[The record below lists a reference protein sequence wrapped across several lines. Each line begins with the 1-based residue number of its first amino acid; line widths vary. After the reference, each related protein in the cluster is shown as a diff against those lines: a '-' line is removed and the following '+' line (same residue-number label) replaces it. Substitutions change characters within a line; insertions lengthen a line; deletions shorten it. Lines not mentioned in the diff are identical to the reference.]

1 MEPMVLPLFSKG
13 FCCTH
18 YYIRNSIHNGG
29 WKLNYWPRAVQ
40 MPWRR
45 GAQGRLCQI
54 WRCESCGAGS
64 DVEISG
70 TEIWYHATI
79 YIYLYICNKYIY
91 IYVINTYIYIYVC
104 IVYKNICIICIYIY
118 VLYIYMYV
126 WYIYIYVLYIY
137 MCIIYIYMYTCICHT
152 YIYIFHYIPIFWIGC
167 VWSCIQLYGLRGDTP
182 TMGLLDRPLDG
193 EH

>member
-1 MEPMVLPLFSKG
+1 MDFPSWLTTIFPGVERMTWVAFRWSRWFSPYFQRG
-13 FCCTH
+13 FAVPTTI
-18 YYIRNSIHNGG
+18 YGIRFLVVDGS
-29 WKLNYWPRAVQ
+29 LYNYWPRAVQ

-54 WRCESCGAGS
+54 WRYESCGAGS
-64 DVEISG
+64 DVEI
-70 TEIWYHATI
+70 EIWYHAT
-79 YIYLYICNKYIY
+79 YIY
-91 IYVINTYIYIYVC
+91 IYT
-104 IVYKNICIICIYIY
+104 Y
-118 VLYIYMYV
+118 VLYIYMY
-126 WYIYIYVLYIY
+126 YIYVCIILYIYVCIIY

-152 YIYIFHYIPIFWIGC
+152 YIYIFHYIPFFWIGC